1 MDTTH
6 HPYPS
11 AAPPPAAPRREA
23 SAAPPGAPAA
33 TGAREHLLDPSGL
46 DRYRSAV
53 AQGVERVARHVAA
66 AQKPAT
72 GADPAALQRA
82 VDAVDLDAPLG
93 EVAPALDELEQLY
106 LRDAVWF
113 HHPTYLAHLNC
124 PVVLP
129 AVLGET
135 VIAAVNSSLDT
146 WDQSSGATHVERRL
160 VRWTADR
167 LGLPATAD
175 GVFTSGGTQSNLQGL
190 LLARDEAC
198 DRLRAQH
205 PDARLPELL
214 GRLRVLVSEVGHF
227 STTTACRLL
236 GLGEDA
242 VIAVPVDDA
251 MRMRPDALQR
261 ALTDCA
267 QRGLVPA
274 AVVATAGTTDF
285 GSIDPLARVGALA
298 ERAGAWFHVDAA
310 YGGGLIT
317 SRRRRHLLDGIDR
330 ADSVTVDF
338 HKTFFQPVSSSVL
351 LVRDSASL
359 RHVAHHADYLNP
371 EPELL
376 LDAGLPVAP
385 DQVGKSLQTT
395 RRFDALKLWLTLRVM
410 GADAVGDLVDAVID
424 TASAAHRVLAADPR
438 LDVVVAPEL
447 STLVFTFRPGAG
459 PHAHLGPLELDR
471 LVRRVRA
478 SVGNEGRAVLGG
490 TTVRGRAHL
499 KLTLLNP
506 ATTVEH
512 VREVIA
518 LVHEHA
524 ERLLLE
530 DEPLVLDEEPVGAT
544 A

>member
-6 HPYPS
+6 HPRPS
-11 AAPPPAAPRREA
+11 ETPLRSLAAPPPA
-23 SAAPPGAPAA
+23 PGGTAPA
-33 TGAREHLLDPSGL
+33 RRHLLDAGSVEE
-46 DRYRSAV
+46 YRSAV
-53 AQGVERVARHVAA
+53 AQGAERVARRVAA
-66 AQKPAT
+66 AQRPTT

-82 VDAVDLDAPLG
+82 VDAVDLDTPLG
-93 EVAPALDELEQLY
+93 EVGPALDELERLY

-124 PVVLP
+124 PVVVS

-175 GVFTSGGTQSNLQGL
+175 GVFTSGGTQSNLQAL

-198 DRLRAQH
+198 ERLRTEH
-205 PDARLPELL
+205 PRARLPELL

-236 GLGEDA
+236 GLGDDA
-242 VIAVPVDDA
+242 VITVPVDEA
-251 MRMRPDALQR
+251 MRMRSDALQR
-261 ALTDCA
+261 ALAECA
-267 QRGLVPA
+267 GQGLVPA
-274 AVVATAGTTDF
+274 AVVATAGTTDL
-285 GSIDPLARVGALA
+285 GSIDPLREVGALA
-298 ERAGAWFHVDAA
+298 ASAGAWFHVDAA

-338 HKTFFQPVSSSVL
+338 HKTFFQPVSSSAL
-351 LVRDSASL
+351 LVRDAASL

-371 EPELL
+371 EPGTL

-410 GADAVGDLVDAVID
+410 GADAVGELVDTVVD
-424 TASAAHRVLAADPR
+424 TAATAHRVLAADPR
-438 LDVVVAPEL
+438 LEVVVAPEL
-447 STLVFTFRPGAG
+447 STLVFRFRPGAG

-478 SVGNEGRAVLGG
+478 SVGGEGRAVLGG

-524 ERLLLE
+524 ERLLLA
-530 DEPLVLDEEPVGAT
+530 DEPLVLDVEPLGAT